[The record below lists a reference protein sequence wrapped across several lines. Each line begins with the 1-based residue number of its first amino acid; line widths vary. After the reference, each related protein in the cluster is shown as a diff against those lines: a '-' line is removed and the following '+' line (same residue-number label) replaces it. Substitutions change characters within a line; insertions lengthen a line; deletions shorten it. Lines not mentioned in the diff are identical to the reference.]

1 MNKLFKLVEN
11 RLKMVSFNPHGVE
24 QYPGEMN
31 SASKTT
37 KDNDDGILENNDNIN
52 KENNNRKVISFVQSR
67 KI

>member
-1 MNKLFKLVEN
+1 
-11 RLKMVSFNPHGVE
+11 
-24 QYPGEMN
+24 MN